1 MENKTVKEINVN
13 IDIAPTMI
21 EMSGQ
26 TVNPDDFD
34 GISLLPFVMEEN
46 EDYLRRGKFLPFIQ
60 GSGLCLRSIQNMT
73 FHCIFLHTF
82 RFDAKKK

>member
-26 TVNPDDFD
+26 TINPDDFD

-46 EDYLRRGKFLPFIQ
+46 ESYLRRGNFIQ
-60 GSGLCLRSIQNMT
+60 SQKYCNCTKEYYL
-73 FHCIFLHTF
+73 
-82 RFDAKKK
+82 